1 MQQRKRSS
9 RLAYDYLS
17 ADIIINIGVAGGLN
31 NTVEIGEMYEIYNAV
46 QYDFDLSEVNGTKI
60 GTLDGMYSNY
70 LTFDVTQMDARRLA
84 TADRFNDSKEDNVL
98 LTQILDA
105 DVRDMEGAAILQA
118 CYFNDIECYC
128 YKVISDKFGS
138 GSTVEQYQL
147 NLEKC
152 LKKIGEKIPT
162 ILKRVYGKER

>member
-1 MQQRKRSS
+1 MRWKISYSPHAAGTDRGDPRDAGEVYACQVFPPLFFQQ
-9 RLAYDYLS
+9 
-17 ADIIINIGVAGGLN
+17 
-31 NTVEIGEMYEIYNAV
+31 
-46 QYDFDLSEVNGTKI
+46 
-60 GTLDGMYSNY
+60 
-70 LTFDVTQMDARRLA
+70 
-84 TADRFNDSKEDNVL
+84 
-98 LTQILDA
+98 
-105 DVRDMEGAAILQA
+105 EGAAILQA